1 MKNLK
6 KLDKTTKVGLSIA
19 IVFILPLLISI
30 TTKVLTTS
38 NIIF

>member
-6 KLDKTTKVGLSIA
+6 KLDTTTKVGLTIA
-19 IVFILPLLISI
+19 IVFILPLLVSI

>member
-1 MKNLK
+1 MKTFKN
-6 KLDKTTKVGLSIA
+6 LDKTTKVGLSIA
-19 IVFILPLLISI
+19 ILFILPLLVSI